1 MCEGRTHIAE
11 SLHVRP
17 VQLRPAQQGL
27 RIDDDGRIAV
37 FDQRGNGLALCGLTA
52 AAAYDLAARLIQI
65 AEVLEAREQEAADAA
80 VAQLAQIAEDRHGAH

>member
-17 VQLRPAQQGL
+17 VQLRPPQQGL
-27 RIDDDGRIAV
+27 RIDDEGRIAV

-65 AEVLEAREQEAADAA
+65 AEVLEAREVAAADAA
-80 VAQLAQIAEDRHGAH
+80 VVQLAQLVGAGHD